1 VDEHLLVFRGKC
13 PFRQYIPT
21 KPGKYGIKVWVL
33 ADEENYYCNNLQ
45 VYTGARETGTRET
58 NQGARVV
65 NNLTAHL
72 ASGYAI
78 TTDNFLRTF
87 QLQCSDFKEKLVW
100 LEHYEKTRM
109 KFHSTCCLRKTDH

>member
-1 VDEHLLVFRGKC
+1 MFSFNCRQSINPGPHLTVDEHLLVFCGTC

-33 ADEENYYCNNLQ
+33 ADAENYYCNNLQ

-72 ASGYAI
+72 ASGYGI
-78 TTDNFLRTF
+78 TTDSFFTDIPLVM
-87 QLQCSDFKEKLVW
+87 QLLQ
-100 LEHYEKTRM
+100 
-109 KFHSTCCLRKTDH
+109 RK